1 MTTFPTPA
9 LSIAGYV
16 LAHAAWS
23 ISEAE
28 GDEIL
33 CPLAIVEYRDGA
45 RRLRRFEADSR
56 EAAIIAGKDAMHDA
70 TSEAAA
76 WAFAREGAWR
86 KMDVDMSGDVLAIDF
101 WAIGMPDIATFIQ
114 PFHRASRGGRF
125 RIGGVP
131 TLVAGDKLLLRE
143 AADPVIEA
151 IVAGVDAHIVVAKLW
166 PTWR

>member
-1 MTTFPTPA
+1 MTIFPAPA
-9 LSIAGYV
+9 LSPAGYV

-23 ISEAE
+23 ISESE
-28 GDEIL
+28 GDEPL
-33 CPLAIVEYRDGA
+33 RPLAIVERPDGS
-45 RRLRRFEADSR
+45 RRLRRFEADTQ

-70 TSEAAA
+70 SSEAAA

-86 KMDVDMSGDVLAIDF
+86 KMDIDKSGDVLAIDF
-101 WAIGMPDIATFIQ
+101 WASGMSDIATFIQ

-131 TLVAGDKLLLRE
+131 TLVVGDNLLPRDE
-143 AADPVIEA
+143 ADPIIEA
-151 IVAGVDAHIVVAKLW
+151 IVAGVDAHVVVAKLW